1 MDVTVLADAPRRVA
15 SITTNRSPGFAPG
28 MYSTCPKCGHH
39 NPSPDAAS
47 AERCS
52 ACGLV
57 FSKWLQSLVSED
69 PAVVAVPR
77 RSASPGLLAILSRFF
92 LPRRPGV
99 GKLELAGYGLL
110 WVLLLLW
117 GLDFVAMDFRS
128 NEIGQSFLH
137 NINLV
142 FHEAGHVLFRPFG
155 RSMMFLGGSLFQVL
169 LPLLLML
176 AFLLKNKDGFAA
188 SVCLWWA
195 GQSLMDVA
203 PYIADARAL
212 RLPLLGGGTGADAP
226 GMHDWANLLRPRGW
240 LRYDQEIASAADR
253 IGSGLLLLALV
264 WGAVMLWRYY
274 REESPDT

>member
-1 MDVTVLADAPRRVA
+1 
-15 SITTNRSPGFAPG
+15 

-39 NPSPDAAS
+39 NPSSDAAS
-47 AERCS
+47 ASQCP

-57 FSKWLQSLVSED
+57 FSKWLQNLVAEETA
-69 PAVVAVPR
+69 PVVTSRARGGSTVR
-77 RSASPGLLAILSRFF
+77 AGLTRWL
-92 LPRRPGV
+92 LPTRAGV
-99 GKLELAGYGLL
+99 GKLELAGLAVL
-110 WVLLLLW
+110 WAVLLVW
-117 GLDFVAMDFRS
+117 GMDFIAMDFRS

-155 RSMMFLGGSLFQVL
+155 RTMMFLGGSLFQVL

-176 AFLLKNKDGFAA
+176 AFLVKNRDGFAA

-212 RLPLLGGGTGADAP
+212 RLPLLGGGTGADSP

-240 LRYDQEIASAADR
+240 LQYDLQIASAADL
-253 IGSGLLLLALV
+253 IGSTMLVLALL
-264 WGAVMLWRYY
+264 WGALMLWRYY
-274 REESPDT
+274 RLAPADGG